1 MPKVIKEKVDED
13 DIKEGRIRV
22 VRRKVKRNSPLG
34 DRKIEEAKPYISIP
48 NIAQIV
54 SDSSLID
61 AVISPIKP
69 KMIKKKQSNDRHGG
83 YFDAHPNDGKFEL
96 ESSNTINKN
105 PSDPKIEINKRKD
118 PKNDKN
124 LHMTV

>member
-1 MPKVIKEKVDED
+1 MPKIIKEKVDED

-54 SDSSLID
+54 SDKSLID
-61 AVISPIKP
+61 SVISPIKP
-69 KMIKKKQSNDRHGG
+69 KMVKKRSNDRHGG
-83 YFDAHPNDGKFEL
+83 YFDAHPNDNKFEL
-96 ESSNTINKN
+96 ESSNTITKN